1 MWIRWTLIT
10 AALLAFIL
18 VPFAIFD
25 EPLSNWTLARLR
37 GSPDSAFAWII
48 AALASDVFLP
58 IPSSIVSTLA
68 GTLLGFPKGLA
79 ASWLGMML
87 GSLGGYWFGAKAARG
102 LVERTVGIEELRRVE
117 RMRERFGA
125 WGIVV
130 SRPVPVL
137 AEASVI
143 AAGFTRMPFAPFALL
158 NALANLGVSAAYAF
172 TGATAADRDSFLF
185 AFAGSIGLPAI
196 AMAIAK
202 LRSSNR

>member
-37 GSPDSAFAWII
+37 ESPDSTFAWIVT
-48 AALASDVFLP
+48 ALASDVFLP
-58 IPSSIVSTLA
+58 IPSSIVSTLS
-68 GTLLGFPKGLA
+68 GTLLGLPKGLA

-102 LVERTVGIEELRRVE
+102 LVERTVGIEELRRAE